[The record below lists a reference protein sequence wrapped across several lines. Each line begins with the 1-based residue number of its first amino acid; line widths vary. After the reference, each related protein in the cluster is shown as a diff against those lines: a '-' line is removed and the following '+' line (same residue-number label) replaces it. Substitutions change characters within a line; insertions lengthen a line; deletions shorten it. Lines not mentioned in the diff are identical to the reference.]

1 MLINLLVV
9 LPTYSGFIHS
19 VSLDTEISAEACL
32 VVWTKHRRYKIYQ
45 VKYCGRTFLAV
56 VLLLSFLMVPAD
68 CRLILDL
75 LDSKLTSKPVLII

>member
-32 VVWTKHRRYKIYQ
+32 VVWTI
-45 VKYCGRTFLAV
+45 
-56 VLLLSFLMVPAD
+56 
-68 CRLILDL
+68 
-75 LDSKLTSKPVLII
+75 SKVECKVTNCN